1 MKNNELKKKK
11 KRVIT
16 MIAER
21 GEKLIPN
28 LGKFSTNER
37 IDSEI
42 KCRYNRDLH

>member
-1 MKNNELKKKK
+1 MENNELKKR

-21 GEKLIPN
+21 GKKLIRN

-37 IDSEI
+37 IDNEI